1 MALVFFE
8 SADSSNNMGDLPFA
22 EELAKN
28 PKMNGVTFEVT
39 EVRNTKKGTGKLL
52 ISDGCLVFLFNRN
65 KTLRLLLDGLKYYVT
80 QGSGYGLFLKI
91 DKSATDGYRLAID
104 PEVPRV
110 WYEGNGGFSL
120 LPTQLEEGG
129 GTTNPFLLPV
139 PSPQSREST
148 STTSPSE
155 DLPTRRAKKTHTLS

>member
-52 ISDGCLVFLFNRN
+52 ITDGCLAFLFNRN
-65 KTLRLLLDGLKYYVT
+65 KTLRLLLDGLKYYST
-80 QGSGYGLFLKI
+80 NGSGYGLFLRI
-91 DKSATDGYRLAID
+91 DKSASDGYRLAID
-104 PEVPRV
+104 PEVSRV
-110 WYEGNGGFSL
+110 WYEGNGGYSL
-120 LPTQLEEGG
+120 LPNQSEEGG
-129 GTTNPFLLPV
+129 DNTNPFLLPV
-139 PSPQSREST
+139 PSPQPREST
-148 STTSPSE
+148 SITSPSE
-155 DLPTRRAKKTHTLS
+155 TAQAKRTKKTPMLP